1 MFLAQ
6 PAFSREIHAYHQA
19 SLPQRENGCGAFAL
33 TCLLRGLG
41 WATWEGREITPDL
54 TAYLAGMVA
63 LEDGYPFDA
72 DSGTFMQHRWGFLRA
87 YDYRLRRSDDVAAV
101 GTGPEGLVRA
111 TETLTGNTLS
121 AMPVRGRTVDG
132 SPLSPSD
139 LWAVV
144 DCLLLPDHA
153 PWEAQVVF
161 NYQAGH
167 LAALEGPGQGWSEVL
182 FGEESLPCE
191 WDVGHMT
198 SLAGVVAGRRGHRA
212 LVIRDNSPHFGW
224 RGYHAEQAA
233 AVSRALARTDGSQGG
248 MLVLCRTA
256 DRDEVRAS
264 LAEVLPH
271 GDFSLW
277 DNGSVYVPPLPL
289 P

>member
-19 SLPQRENGCGAFAL
+19 AMPQRENGCAAFAL

-41 WATWEGREITPDL
+41 WTAWEGREITPDL
-54 TAYLAGMVA
+54 TAYVAGMIA
-63 LEDGYPFDA
+63 LEESYPYDA
-72 DSGTFMQHRWGFLRA
+72 DPGTDMQRLWGFRRA
-87 YDYRLRRSDDVAAV
+87 YDYPLRRSGDLSTV

-111 TETLTGNTLS
+111 TETLTSNGLS
-121 AMPVRGRTVDG
+121 ALPIRGRTGDG
-132 SPLSPSD
+132 MPLSAAD
-139 LWAVV
+139 LWALV

-153 PWEAQVVF
+153 AWAAQVVF

-167 LAALEGPGQGWSEVL
+167 LAALEGPGQGWGTVL
-182 FGEESLPCE
+182 FGEEPLPCT

-198 SLAGVVAGRRGHRA
+198 SLAGVVAGRRGERA
-212 LVIRDNSPHFGW
+212 LVIRDNSPRFGW
-224 RGYHAEQAA
+224 RGYHVENAA
-233 AVSRALARTDGSQGG
+233 AIARALARTDGSQGG

-256 DRDEVRAS
+256 DRDEVRAH
-264 LAEVLPH
+264 LAEVVPQ
-271 GDFSLW
+271 GDFSPW
-277 DNGSVYVPPLPL
+277 DNGSFYVPPLPL